1 MLYFQKNWTTRFWR
15 VQSNHLLIAHHFHR
29 KCRTHNFNR
38 VPHDQPSHLLPDRQH
53 PGDLNQRGWQDR
65 TTWSQWFQDFQVS
78 LSGHPCCSSYRL
90 VSWLAQSK
98 PMVHML
104 DVWLQCRQVRGR
116 CDRST
121 RDLEN
126 VLVILSHHLVG
137 QLEMAGV
144 HRRFTNV
151 SVHQICKLLQ
161 LFHHTSLDVPVVT
174 YLPKCFV
181 EPGIPLQLLFMW
193 PHLSLAF
200 EGAGVII
207 WKYSSRGE
215 WHNSLLSDNN
225 FMLRISLCF
234 SDPVS
239 RYTVDLVEWAWC
251 SRINHKICLRLH
263 KLGQ

>member
-1 MLYFQKNWTTRFWR
+1 MINLVICFP
-15 VQSNHLLIAHHFHR
+15 IASIQEISTSEVGR
-29 KCRTHNFNR
+29 K
-38 VPHDQPSHLLPDRQH
+38 
-53 PGDLNQRGWQDR
+53 R
-65 TTWSQWFQDFQVS
+65 TTWSQRFQDFQVN
-78 LSGHPCCSSYRL
+78 LSGHPCCYSYRL

-121 RDLEN
+121 LDLEN
-126 VLVILSHHLVG
+126 VLVVLSHHLVG

-174 YLPKCFV
+174 HLPRCFV
-181 EPGIPLQLLFMW
+181 ESGIPLQLLFIW
-193 PHLSLAF
+193 PHLSLA
-200 EGAGVII
+200 
-207 WKYSSRGE
+207 
-215 WHNSLLSDNN
+215 
-225 FMLRISLCF
+225 RISLYF

-251 SRINHKICLRLH
+251 SRIIHKYACARGLWEQRLH
-263 KLGQ
+263 ILGQRHDEGRVGLPPSYQYILDCCI